1 MKTTPRRPQTTIELL
16 EARIA
21 PATFRWGSP
30 GGGDWNNQSNWFNE
44 TTGMAA
50 NGFPNAV
57 DDVAKF
63 TNANTAG
70 AIVNI
75 NGVNVTVGSI
85 LFDDSA
91 IYQISAIGSGM
102 LTFSSSGT
110 ATITVTKNF
119 GDAAH
124 VINAPVTL
132 ASSLSIDQEVS
143 SSFTIN
149 TAISETAAGKTLT
162 KLGDG
167 KVSLLGNTANTFTG
181 LTTIQA
187 GTLALQK
194 VVNVNGVGGNVAVGG
209 FGRDATLS
217 IANSSQLPDTAALT
231 VNAQGTAAVNFSEII
246 GALTIN
252 DGLCTL
258 GSLTLNFLTVS
269 SLSMTGGQIQMN
281 VANQIF
287 NLAGDAT
294 VTSDATGP
302 AMISGGTLN
311 LGLATRTFFVNDGPQ
326 AQDLTISSAILG
338 NTGSGLTKNNPGV
351 LRLGGGVNNSY
362 NGTTTVLAGTLEL
375 AKASGNSVNGPL
387 VIGDGTGGAEA
398 DVVRLIN
405 GNQIANNV
413 LVTVNSSGL
422 LDVNGQLEFV
432 GSLSVLGGHVTTGS
446 TATTFTIQSG
456 LTLQGGHLTAG
467 APGSVVS
474 LPASITI
481 ANGAQSLLDGVGA
494 FSLGAGFTSFSTA
507 DGPADVDLL
516 VTAPI
521 TGSGELNKT
530 GLGTLELDAANTHTG
545 GTLVFGRLIVNGSV
559 GDVTIGS
566 SQATLA
572 GTGTIGNLTLN
583 AGAIK
588 PGHSPG
594 ILHTGSISNG
604 NGDTFYFEIDGAHPG
619 NGPGFHDQLAVTGT
633 VDLTNVNA
641 SFAVTTNY
649 VSGDQYVLI
658 DNDGNDPIVGTFN
671 GLSEGAVMTIGSHRY
686 ILTYKGGT
694 GNDVV
699 LTPEQTYIIN
709 GDLVPGADDAFIVTR
724 DANDPTLV
732 HITDYVAYVAPVTY
746 DVSLHQFANILI
758 LGGDGND
765 GVTFDATNGFI
776 TSAFPNV
783 LDAVKFD
790 GGTGANYAGL
800 HGNIATPVDA
810 VYLNYFGGPQFGEVS
825 VTGGFRMSVDQ
836 VQFYNDDLPATD
848 FYVYG
853 NTGQAE
859 TLYVSAY
866 GFFGIT
872 TGIAGHVPALVSHKT
887 NVHLVGG
894 GGGDTYQIGN
904 LSVANQPT
912 TIQIQAATDQA
923 EAIEIIGGVGD
934 ETFTVATTSLTE
946 GSITHA
952 GQPMVSY
959 TGTVKLSLDGGAGA
973 DTFNLPS
980 TNLDVRITGGPG
992 ADTLSFG
999 AGTAGIAL
1007 HLDQPGQMQTL
1018 NAGTQLVLGDSLEHV
1033 VGTAQ
1038 ADSFYAKPA
1047 PLARMLDG
1055 GGGGDQFLFDAQGAD
1070 AAKLGGTIATP
1081 GFGALVTTGVEAISL
1096 LNVPAKPALGA
1107 PGNTFATPLD
1117 FSSGKGATSVAVGD
1131 LNGDGLADFV
1141 TADSKGG
1148 TVSIALSTATGLLV
1162 PAVQKL
1168 SGGKKPTSV
1177 VLGDFDGVNGLDI
1190 AVTNSAS
1197 GTIGI
1202 LLNNGSGDFASVT
1215 TVKTGKTPGL
1225 LRVGNLDGDTDLDLA
1240 MITAGNKISILKND
1254 GTGAFTASPAIPSG
1268 ATVPKD
1274 LRLADLD
1281 GDGDLDLAVLHAG
1294 GQLAVQLNDGA
1305 ANFSLQTLGRLGA
1318 GATAL
1323 AIADF
1328 NGDGKL
1334 DVAATHASVSRFV
1347 AVALGQGTGAFLPM
1361 LKVAY
1366 PLPGK
1371 ASALLASDF
1380 DGDGVTDLAVA
1391 NGAGGRVSILRGLG
1405 NGAFTKALTLELEDT
1420 PARKLAALALGD
1432 FNGDGRT
1439 DLAALSGANGDVSVI
1454 LRA

>member
-1 MKTTPRRPQTTIELL
+1 MKTTLRRPDTTIEFL

-21 PATFRWGSP
+21 PATFRWNSP
-30 GGGDWNNQSNWFNE
+30 GGGDWNNQANWFNE

-50 NGFPNAV
+50 NGFPNAI

-75 NGVNVTVGSI
+75 NGVNVTAGAI

-91 IYQISAIGSGM
+91 IYQISALGGGT
-102 LTFSSSGT
+102 LTLSSAGT

-119 GDAAH
+119 GDSAH
-124 VINAPVTL
+124 LITAPVIL
-132 ASSLSIDQEVS
+132 ASPLSIDQEVS
-143 SSFTIN
+143 SNFTIN
-149 TAISETAAGKTLT
+149 AVISEATPGKTFT

-167 KVSLLGNTANTFTG
+167 KVSLLGNTSNTFTG

-187 GTLALQK
+187 GTLSLQK
-194 VVNVNGVGGNVAVGG
+194 VTNMNGVGGNVVVGG
-209 FGRDATLS
+209 FSRDATLA

-252 DGLCTL
+252 DGVCNL

-269 SLSMTGGQIQMN
+269 SLNMTGGQIQMN
-281 VANQIF
+281 VANQVF
-287 NLAGDAT
+287 NVSGDAT
-294 VTSDATGP
+294 ATSDATGS
-302 AMISGGTLN
+302 AMISGGN
-311 LGLATRTFFVNDGPQ
+311 VSLGLATRTFFVNDGPQ
-326 AQDLTISSAILG
+326 AQDLTINSAI
-338 NTGSGLTKNNPGV
+338 TGGAGVGLMKSGAGV
-351 LRLGGGVNNSY
+351 LRFGGSATNTY
-362 NGTTTVLAGTLEL
+362 TGTTTVLAGTLEL
-375 AKASGNSVNGPL
+375 AKPSGNSISGPL
-387 VIGDGTGGAEA
+387 VIGDSSGGVEA

-413 LVTVNSSGL
+413 LVTVTSSGL

-432 GSLSVLGGHVTTGS
+432 GSLSVLGGHATTGS

-456 LTLQGGHLTAG
+456 LTLQGGRLTAG
-467 APGSVVS
+467 AAGSVVA
-474 LPASITI
+474 LPASVTI
-481 ANGAQSLLDGVGA
+481 SNGAQSLLDGTGT
-494 FSLGAGFTSFSTA
+494 FSLGAGTTNLSVL

-521 TGSGELNKT
+521 TGAGKLSKT
-530 GLGTLELDAANTHTG
+530 GLGTLELDAANTYTG

-559 GDVTIGS
+559 GDVAIGS
-566 SQATLA
+566 SQAALA
-572 GTGTIGNLTLN
+572 GTGTIGNLSLN

-588 PGHSPG
+588 PGNSPG
-594 ILHTGSISNG
+594 ILHTGSISGG

-619 NGPGFHDQLAVTGT
+619 NGAGFHDQIAVTGT
-633 VDLTNVNA
+633 VDLTNTNA
-641 SFAVTTNY
+641 NFTISTGYAA
-649 VSGDQYVLI
+649 GDQYELI
-658 DNDGNDPIVGTFN
+658 DNDGSDPVTGTFN
-671 GLSEGAVMTIGSHRY
+671 GLPEGAVMTIGSHRY

-699 LTPEQTYIIN
+699 LTPEQSYIIK

-724 DANDPTLV
+724 DANDPDLV

-746 DVSLHQFANILI
+746 DVSLHQFANIVI
-758 LGGDGND
+758 QGGEGND
-765 GVTFDATNGFI
+765 GVTFSATNGFI

-783 LDAVKFD
+783 IDAIKFD
-790 GGTGANYAGL
+790 GGVGANYAGL
-800 HGNIATPVDA
+800 SGNVATPIDA
-810 VYLNYFGGPQFGEVS
+810 VYLGNYGGPQYGQVS
-825 VTGGFRMSVDQ
+825 VSGGFRMSFDQ
-836 VQFYNDDLPATD
+836 VQYYQDDLPATD
-848 FYVYG
+848 FYVSG

-859 TLYVSAY
+859 TLYVNAY

-887 NVHLVGG
+887 NVHLAGN
-894 GGGDTYQIGN
+894 GGGDTYEIGN
-904 LSVANQPT
+904 LTVANQPT
-912 TIQIQAATDQA
+912 TIQIQAATDQT
-923 EAIEIIGGVGD
+923 EALEITGGVGD
-934 ETFTVATTSLTE
+934 ETFTVTTTSPTE
-946 GSITHA
+946 GAITHT

-959 TGTVKLSLDGGAGA
+959 SGAVRLSLDGDAGA
-973 DTFNLPS
+973 DTFNLPT
-980 TNLDVRITGGPG
+980 TNLNARITGGPG
-992 ADTLSFG
+992 ADTLSFA

-1007 HLDQPGQMQTL
+1007 HLDQPGQTQTL
-1018 NAGTQLVLGDSLEHV
+1018 NAGAQLVLGDTVETV
-1033 VGTAQ
+1033 VGTDQ
-1038 ADSFYAKPA
+1038 ADSFYAKTS
-1047 PLARMLDG
+1047 LLGRTLNG
-1055 GGGGDQFLFDAQGAD
+1055 GAGNDTLVFDAQGAD
-1070 AAKLGGTIATP
+1070 AAKSAGTITTP
-1081 GFGALVTTGVEAISL
+1081 GFGALATTGVETITL

-1107 PGNTFATPLD
+1107 PSNTFATPFD
-1117 FSSGKGATSVAVGD
+1117 FSSGKGAVSVAVGD

-1148 TVSIALSTATGLLV
+1148 TVSIALSTGNGLLL

-1168 SGGKKPTSV
+1168 SGGKKPASV

-1190 AVTNSAS
+1190 AVTNNAS
-1197 GTIGI
+1197 GTVGI
-1202 LLNNGSGDFASVT
+1202 LLNDGSGDFANAT

-1240 MITAGNKISILKND
+1240 MITAGNKISVLKND
-1254 GTGAFTASPAIPSG
+1254 GTGAFTASPAIPTG

-1305 ANFSLQTLGRLGA
+1305 ANFTPQTLGRLGA

-1328 NGDGKL
+1328 NNDGKL

-1380 DGDGVTDLAVA
+1380 DGDGITDLAVA

-1405 NGAFTKALTLELEDT
+1405 SGAFTKALTLELEDT

-1432 FNGDGRT
+1432 FNGDGRA
-1439 DLAALSGANGDVSVI
+1439 DLVALSGASGDVSVI